1 MAEITLAAAP
11 GRVTGSAE
19 SRRLRAAGRI
29 PAVVYGHGGEG
40 VAVSVDGRELRHALS
55 GESGTNQLLDL
66 RIAGESQ
73 LVLTRMIQ
81 RHPVRHTVTH
91 VDFQVVRRDEIV
103 SADVPVVL
111 VGESEAVKA
120 VRANIEQVL
129 SSLTVRANP
138 ARIPVSV
145 EVDMSHLQPGGVIR
159 VEDLP
164 LPDGVTAD
172 VPGDEVVVLASVGEL
187 QDDSETSGDGEG
199 ASSSEEG

>member
-1 MAEITLAAAP
+1 MAEITLQAAP

-19 SRRLRAAGRI
+19 SRRLRAAGRV

-111 VGESEAVKA
+111 VGESEALKA
-120 VRANIEQVL
+120 VRANVEQVL
-129 SSLTVRANP
+129 SNLTVRANP
-138 ARIPVSV
+138 SKIPVSV
-145 EVDMSHLQPGGVIR
+145 EVDLSHLEPGGVIR

-172 VPGDEVVVLASVGEL
+172 FPGDEVVVSASSGEL
-187 QDDSETSGDGEG
+187 QDDVDSSGAAEA
-199 ASSSEEG
+199 ASSSQDG